1 MENRIYLQPAYIL
14 HKQHFRNTSYLIDFF
29 CLEYGRVRA
38 VARGARR
45 EKSRYRSLLE
55 LFHPLLV
62 SFSGRGELKTVSSV
76 ESSVSAI
83 RLTGE
88 RLFSGLYLNELI
100 TRMLLA
106 NVEHRQ
112 VFQQYQETLLG
123 LQADDDVNMLLRR
136 FELSLLEEL
145 GYGVNLQQD
154 WRHQVPIKPEGRYLF
169 VPDLGV
175 EEITAMEVRETAVN
189 EFLGQHLID
198 LERLQFRDSNSIK
211 AGRRLL
217 RLAIGSHLGEK
228 PLHSRSL
235 FSRFNDSDPR
245 DPAL

>member
-1 MENRIYLQPAYIL
+1 VENRIYLQPAYIL
-14 HKQHFRNTSYLIDFF
+14 HKQPFRNTSFLIDFF

-38 VARGARR
+38 VVRGARR

-62 SFSGRGELKTVSSV
+62 SFSGRGELKTVTSV

-83 RLTGE
+83 NLVGD

-106 NVEHRQ
+106 NVEQRQ
-112 VFQQYQETLLG
+112 LFQQYQQTLLG
-123 LQADDDVNMLLRR
+123 LQGDDDVNMLLRR
-136 FELSLLEEL
+136 FELTLLEEL
-145 GYGVNLQQD
+145 GYGINLQQD
-154 WRHQVPIKPEGRYLF
+154 CRQQLSIKPDGHYLF
-169 VPDLGV
+169 IPDLGV
-175 EEITAMEVRETAVN
+175 EEISVNEVRETAMN

-198 LERLQFRDSNSIK
+198 LARLEFTDIHSIK

-217 RLAIGSHLGEK
+217 RLAIGSHLGDK
-228 PLHSRSL
+228 PLYSRSL
-235 FSRFNDSDPR
+235 FSRLNDFDPR